1 MALPDWLMDMLVCP
15 ERKDLRL
22 RWVEGDGLAA
32 LNRRIAGGG
41 ARNRKG
47 EAVVGPIREG
57 LLREDGLVLYPVRE
71 GIPVLLVEEGIP
83 LEPGDVA

>member
-1 MALPDWLMDMLVCP
+1 MALPDWLMEMLVCP

-32 LNRRIAGGG
+32 LNRRIAEGG

-47 EAVVGPIREG
+47 EAVREPIREG
-57 LLREDGLVLYPVRE
+57 LVREDGLVLYPVRE

>member
-1 MALPDWLMDMLVCP
+1 MTLPDWLMDILVCP

-22 RWVEGDGLAA
+22 RWVEGEGLAA
-32 LNRRIAGGG
+32 LNRRIAAGG
-41 ARNRKG
+41 ARNRNG
-47 EAVVGPIREG
+47 DPVREPIGEG

-83 LEPGDVA
+83 LEPGEVA